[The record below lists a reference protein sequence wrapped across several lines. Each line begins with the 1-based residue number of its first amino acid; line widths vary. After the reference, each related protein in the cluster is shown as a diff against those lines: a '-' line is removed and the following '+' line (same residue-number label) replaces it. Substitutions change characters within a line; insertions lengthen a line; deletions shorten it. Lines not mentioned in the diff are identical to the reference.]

1 MHLETSHVHLQVEDG
16 RPLWMVESSRPVDE
30 REQGGDGG
38 EGGDRL
44 QGVVPAVVGG
54 QPVQQQGGAGD
65 RDAHGG
71 GDEALCEW
79 AALPEV
85 LSQHCAGGRV
95 EESETRSKEEAE
107 GDDHLVLLH
116 REGGKEPAK
125 AGEEASDGGRQ
136 SRVELAHQGGRQ
148 GRQ

>member
-1 MHLETSHVHLQVEDG
+1 MEDG
-16 RPLWMVESSRPVDE
+16 GTLWMVEGGRPVDE
-30 REQGGDGG
+30 REQGRDGG
-38 EGGDRL
+38 QGGDRL
-44 QGVVPAVVGG
+44 QGVVPPLVGG

-71 GDEALCEW
+71 GDQALCEW

-116 REGGKEPAK
+116 REGGEEPAK
-125 AGEEASDGGRQ
+125 PGEEASDGRRQ
-136 SRVELAHQGGRQ
+136 SRVELAHQGGGQ